1 MSKENLHK
9 LVEALP
15 DSQLAAALSLLQALT
30 DDKPQPHEAE
40 STEEKDSNEPLNR
53 FLADLVGSISA
64 VLYDLSNEAEK
75 KKDPILEK
83 RLIFSRKK
91 ITNSWD
97 RYKAKTRPK
106 SKK

>member
-1 MSKENLHK
+1 MSKEDLHK
-9 LVEALP
+9 IIEALP
-15 DSQLAAALSLLQALT
+15 DSKISSVLTLLQDLT
-30 DDKPQPHEAE
+30 DEKSQHHEIE
-40 STEEKDSNEPLNR
+40 HTEEKDSNEPLNR

-83 RLIFSRKK
+83 RLIFQRKK
-91 ITNSWD
+91 ISNSWD
-97 RYKAKTRPK
+97 KYKAKSKPK